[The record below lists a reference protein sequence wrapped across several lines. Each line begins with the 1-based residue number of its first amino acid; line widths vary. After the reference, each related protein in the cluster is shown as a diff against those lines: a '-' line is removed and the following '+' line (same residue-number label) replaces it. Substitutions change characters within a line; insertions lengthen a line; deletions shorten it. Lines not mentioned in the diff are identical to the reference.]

1 MLELKNIS
9 LSLKEKKILDNVSFS
24 LKKGEIMLLSGKSGA
39 GKSTILRIIA
49 NLVPIDSGQLWFDG
63 NLETQVSL
71 QENNRVGIVFQ
82 NFNLFNH
89 LTVFDNIALAPI
101 EVQKKEKELIK
112 KKINDFLSQYDL
124 LDQVNKFPSE
134 LSGGQKQRVA
144 LIRTLILEPVIV
156 LLDEPTSGLDSTLTE
171 YIILVIMELK
181 KENKI
186 VIVTSHDSVLVEK
199 LRSKASL
206 VVLDK
211 GKIISA

>member
-9 LSLKEKKILDNVSFS
+9 LSLKEKKILDNISFS

-124 LDQVNKFPSE
+124 LD
-134 LSGGQKQRVA
+134 
-144 LIRTLILEPVIV
+144 
-156 LLDEPTSGLDSTLTE
+156 
-171 YIILVIMELK
+171 
-181 KENKI
+181 
-186 VIVTSHDSVLVEK
+186 
-199 LRSKASL
+199 
-206 VVLDK
+206 
-211 GKIISA
+211 

>member
-9 LSLKEKKILDNVSFS
+9 LSFKEKKILDNVSFS
-24 LKKGEIMLLSGKSGA
+24 LQKGEIMLLGGKSGA

-49 NLVPIDSGQLWFDG
+49 NLIPIDSGELWFDG
-63 NLETQVSL
+63 KLETQASL

-82 NFNLFNH
+82 NFNLFNN
-89 LTVFDNIALAPI
+89 LTVFDNIALAPLQ
-101 EVQKKEKELIK
+101 VKKQEKVVLR
-112 KKINDFLSQYDL
+112 KKINDLLSQYDL
-124 LDQVNKFPSE
+124 LDQVNKFPLE

-156 LLDEPTSGLDSTLTE
+156 LLDEPSSGLDSTLTE

-199 LRSKASL
+199 LRSEASL

>member
-9 LSLKEKKILDNVSFS
+9 LSLKEKKILDNISFS

-156 LLDEPTSGLDSTLTE
+156 LLDEPSSGLDSTLTE

-199 LRSKASL
+199 LRSEASL

>member
-9 LSLKEKKILDNVSFS
+9 LSLKEKKILDNISFS

-49 NLVPIDSGQLWFDG
+49 NLLPVDSGQLWFDEK
-63 NLETQVSL
+63 LETQVSL

-112 KKINDFLSQYDL
+112 KKINDLLSQYDL

-144 LIRTLILEPVIV
+144 LIRTLILEPTIV
-156 LLDEPTSGLDSTLTE
+156 LLDEPSSGLDSMLTE
-171 YIILVIMELK
+171 YIVSVIMELK

-186 VIVTSHDSVLVEK
+186 VIVTSHDSVLVEN
-199 LRSKASL
+199 LRSEAGL
-206 VVLDK
+206 VVLEK

>member
-9 LSLKEKKILDNVSFS
+9 LSLKEKKILDNISFS

-63 NLETQVSL
+63 KLETQVSL
-71 QENNRVGIVFQ
+71 QANNRVGIVFQ

-89 LTVFDNIALAPI
+89 LTVFDNIALAPLQ
-101 EVQKKEKELIK
+101 VQKKEKELIK
-112 KKINDFLSQYDL
+112 KKINDLLSQYDL

-134 LSGGQKQRVA
+134 LSGGQKQRVG
-144 LIRTLILEPVIV
+144 LIRTLILEPTIL
-156 LLDEPTSGLDSTLTE
+156 LLDEPSSGLDSTLTE
-171 YIILVIMELK
+171 YIVSVIMELK

-186 VIVTSHDSVLVEK
+186 VIVTSHDSALVEK
-199 LRSKASL
+199 LKSEASL
-206 VVLDK
+206 VVLAK
-211 GKIISA
+211 GKIISV